1 MKNTLKSLEN
11 EVAEKDFEN
20 FDGYDADGFD
30 ADGFDADGYDADGYD
45 MDGNYD
51 DSYDDSYDES
61 YAGKS
66 GGKSVP
72 LSEQTLDVTITSTA
86 LVPKLVK
93 LFAGNRNGNAAN
105 NGNDALVTVTSN
117 GSAAGYSQLL
127 ETAKSSPMVIR
138 GITIFVNNATQL
150 SNQIDFIEYLPGGSE
165 MKQPFRPSSRRK
177 SSNFNPNIIEASGLT
192 FDISGNHEI
201 SFIINA
207 SEVVTFTLFV
217 QSKVDVANLNK
228 GRSAVEKKRPA
239 KRSRRSRR

>member
-1 MKNTLKSLEN
+1 MKTTLKGLEN
-11 EVAEKDFEN
+11 EVLEKDFEN

-30 ADGFDADGYDADGYD
+30 AEGYDQDGYD
-45 MDGNYD
+45 MDGFDRDGNYD
-51 DSYDDSYDES
+51 DSYDDSYDENYS
-61 YAGKS
+61 GK

-86 LVPKLVK
+86 LVTKPVK
-93 LFAGNRNGNAAN
+93 LFAGNRNGAAAN
-105 NGNDALVTVTSN
+105 YGNDPLVTVTSN
-117 GSAAGYSQLL
+117 GSVAGYGQLL
-127 ETAKSSPMVIR
+127 ETVKSSPMVIR

-150 SNQIDFIEYLPGGSE
+150 SNQIDFIEYLPSGSE

-177 SSNFNPNIIEASGLT
+177 SSNFNPNIIEATGLT

-207 SEVVTFTLFV
+207 GEAVTLTLFV

-239 KRSRRSRR
+239 KRSKRSRR

>member
-1 MKNTLKSLEN
+1 MKTTLKGLEN
-11 EVAEKDFEN
+11 EILEKDFEN
-20 FDGYDADGFD
+20 FDGFDADGFDADGFD
-30 ADGFDADGYDADGYD
+30 ADGFDADGYD

-51 DSYDDSYDES
+51 EAYDESYDES
-61 YAGKS
+61 YSGKS
-66 GGKSVP
+66 GKSVP
-72 LSEQTLDVTITSTA
+72 LSEQTLDVTVVSTA
-86 LVPKLVK
+86 TTPTLVK

-105 NGNDALVTVTSN
+105 YGNPTTTTVTSN
-117 GSAAGYSQLL
+117 GSAAGYGQLL
-127 ETAKSSPMVIR
+127 ETVKSSPMVVR

-177 SSNFNPNIIEASGLT
+177 SSNFNPNIIEAAGLT

-207 SEVVTFTLFV
+207 GEQVTFTLFV

-228 GRSAVEKKRPA
+228 GRSAVERKRPA
-239 KRSRRSRR
+239 KRSRRRGR